1 MFFSKVVENIKLNDR
16 LFLKPEYLNHEFVSG
31 NKWRKLKYNIEKAKN
46 EGHTTLLSFGGAY
59 SNHIAALASAGK
71 IYGFKTIG
79 VIRGEELESNYENN
93 PTLKYA
99 KSCGM
104 IFKFVSRESYKMKDA
119 LHFINDLRNQFG
131 AFMLIPEGGTNKLAI
146 KGCEEIFNP
155 TDIMFDYVC
164 CCVGTGGTI
173 SGLINSC
180 WTQQKILGFPALKG
194 AYLNKDISKFAKRKN
209 WELIEGY
216 HFGGYA
222 KINEELIHFM
232 NNFKLKY
239 DIQLDP
245 VYTAKMIF
253 GVNELM
259 NNGYFEKNAKILL
272 IHSGG
277 LQGIPGMNEKLR
289 KKKLPLI
296 N

>member
-1 MFFSKVVENIKLNDR
+1 
-16 LFLKPEYLNHEFVSG
+16 
-31 NKWRKLKYNIEKAKN
+31 
-46 EGHTTLLSFGGAY
+46 
-59 SNHIAALASAGK
+59 
-71 IYGFKTIG
+71 
-79 VIRGEELESNYENN
+79 
-93 PTLKYA
+93 
-99 KSCGM
+99 
-104 IFKFVSRESYKMKDA
+104 
-119 LHFINDLRNQFG
+119 
-131 AFMLIPEGGTNKLAI
+131 MLIPEGGTNKLAI

-173 SGLINSC
+173 SGLINSS
-180 WTQQKILGFPALKG
+180 WPHQKILGFPALKG
-194 AYLNKDISKFAKRKN
+194 AYLNKDISKFARRKN
-209 WELIEGY
+209 WELIEDY

-222 KINEELIHFM
+222 KINEKLIHFM

-253 GVNELM
+253 GVNELI